1 MIPATTTNWQFLLT
15 RLLRGA
21 TVTRS
26 VRCTDPLCFY
36 SHASCEA
43 RPSFYFVGK
52 HRPVSTHTP
61 LARRDDHRKRHPG
74 REKKFLLTRLLRGA
88 TRASVTSSVYSFVST
103 HTPLARRDTAT
114 NLHRPAEAFLLTRL
128 LRGATARLLRE
139 REAEYVSTHTPLA
152 RRDTGGNLP
161 CGYTTR
167 FLLTRLLRG
176 ATKGCFK

>member
-88 TRASVTSSVYSFVST
+88 TSVPFHMNLRFLRFYSHASCEARLKLECKPCHDAGFYSHASCEARHRDESAPAGRSVST
-103 HTPLARRDTAT
+103 HTPLARRDGETA
-114 NLHRPAEAFLLTRL
+114 A
-128 LRGATARLLRE
+128 GA
-139 REAEYVSTHTPLA
+139 
-152 RRDTGGNLP
+152 
-161 CGYTTR
+161 
-167 FLLTRLLRG
+167 
-176 ATKGCFK
+176 